1 MKLMY
6 SFVTVLFF
14 SSFFKGKIK
23 KKANFSRGGMFMERW
38 IGTAAICMNDRN
50 EILMV
55 LQGKEGEEK
64 GGLYQV
70 EDLKREKH

>member
-1 MKLMY
+1 
-6 SFVTVLFF
+6 
-14 SSFFKGKIK
+14 
-23 KKANFSRGGMFMERW
+23 MERW
-38 IGTAAICMNDRN
+38 IGTAAICMNERN

-64 GGLYQV
+64 DGLSQV